1 MHANWRNYLTHLV
14 IFGIQ
19 PFCLH
24 INNVPRHGILHFSGL
39 TYIYVP
45 AADGVVVV
53 VLAVVSVII
62 SDRNIAG
69 SSVEGLVEE
78 EDVSVVFSFVFG
90 SG

>member
-1 MHANWRNYLTHLV
+1 M
-14 IFGIQ
+14 
-19 PFCLH
+19 
-24 INNVPRHGILHFSGL
+24 
-39 TYIYVP
+39 YVP

-69 SSVEGLVEE
+69 SSVEDLVEEKEE
-78 EDVSVVFSFVFG
+78 EDVSVVFSLVFG